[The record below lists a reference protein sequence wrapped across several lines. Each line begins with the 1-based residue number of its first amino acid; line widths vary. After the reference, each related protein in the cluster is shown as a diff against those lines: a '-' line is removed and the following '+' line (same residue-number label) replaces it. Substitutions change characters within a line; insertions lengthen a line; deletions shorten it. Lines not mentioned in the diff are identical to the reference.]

1 MYSVYVIGKICCL
14 VKPVFN
20 IQCIKLNFPLGLL
33 KPRNGFQGHK
43 GTYIHTYIHV
53 FYLESYKKIP
63 KIPKV
68 TTPPPPKYTHIS
80 LLLKDTQCTFD
91 LSLVL
96 MFMLQVSFVWERQVS
111 VILSAKVLVWPE
123 LYAPAPFRQVSPFK

>member
-1 MYSVYVIGKICCL
+1 MGSRVTKV
-14 VKPVFN
+14 
-20 IQCIKLNFPLGLL
+20 
-33 KPRNGFQGHK
+33 H
-43 GTYIHTYIHV
+43 TYIHTYMFFIWS
-53 FYLESYKKIP
+53 LIKKIP

-68 TTPPPPKYTHIS
+68 PPPPPKYTHIS

-96 MFMLQVSFVWERQVS
+96 MFMFQVSFVWERQVS
-111 VILSAKVLVWPE
+111 VILSAKGLVWPE